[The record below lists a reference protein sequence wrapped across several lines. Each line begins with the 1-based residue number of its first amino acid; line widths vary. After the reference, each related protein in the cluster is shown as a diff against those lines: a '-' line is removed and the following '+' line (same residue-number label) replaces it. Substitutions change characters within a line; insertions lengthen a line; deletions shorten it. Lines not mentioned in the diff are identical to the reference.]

1 MKRIFSFVLAGLIG
15 GLAGGGL
22 LWWLLAKSNEPRLEP
37 SVAAERSE
45 SHGSGTS
52 ERPTTERSSGHRFAS
67 PTKSLAVTQTPVPGG
82 SAPAAEAAVPDDA
95 ATPRDENAEREAVR
109 AAIAAVEVQ
118 RAKGAALPRNATF
131 IGDAVIPVPSEVFNA
146 ADKLGKPAWSD
157 ALHPFRGVR
166 SPRGTSAETALLLG
180 TVIAEAF
187 IAVEAENVDEV
198 RNAGRSVILLAEAL
212 GVGKSVLRSS
222 NEIITSA
229 DRKNWSAVR
238 VELDHVMAEVTA
250 GMTGIRS
257 DFLTQLV
264 ILGGW
269 LRATEAL
276 ASVVGADYSAD
287 AGNLFHQELLVDSL
301 QRRLDKYRPSGGEP
315 LIMSALFNGLS
326 NVRELM
332 QTQEPA
338 ISGATV
344 DKIGGTATKL
354 LAMIEKRSGP

>member
-1 MKRIFSFVLAGLIG
+1 MKRIFSFVLAGMVG

-22 LWWLLAKSNEPRLEP
+22 LWWYLTKSSEPRLEP
-37 SVAAERSE
+37 GVASERNESHGFGTSERAAAERS
-45 SHGSGTS
+45 SGQ
-52 ERPTTERSSGHRFAS
+52 RLAS
-67 PTKSLAVTQTPVPGG
+67 PTKGLAVKQTPVSGG
-82 SAPAAEAAVPDDA
+82 SAPAAPDEAG
-95 ATPRDENAEREAVR
+95 TPRDENVEREAVR
-109 AAIAAVEVQ
+109 AAIAAVEAQ
-118 RAKGAALPRNATF
+118 RANVAALPRNATF

-146 ADKLGKPAWSD
+146 LDKLGKPAWSQ
-157 ALHPFRGVR
+157 ALHPMRGVR
-166 SPRGTSAETALLLG
+166 SPRGSSVETALVLG
-180 TVIAEAF
+180 TVIADGF

-212 GVGKSVLRSS
+212 GIGKNVLRYS

-229 DRKNWSAVR
+229 DRKDWSAVR
-238 VELDHVMAEVTA
+238 TQLDHVMAEVTV

-257 DFLTQLV
+257 DFLSQLV

-301 QRRLDKYRPSGGEP
+301 QRRLDKYRPSGGDP
-315 LIMSALFNGLS
+315 LIVGALFNGLS

-332 QTQEPA
+332 ETQETS

-344 DKIGGTATKL
+344 DKIGGTATRL